1 MSTELDQA
9 LAALAEA
16 KPTPE
21 AVKQLA
27 AATVARRETP
37 YGSISQEIKRFG
49 FRGHRNELV
58 QIDYY
63 TCSLCGAV
71 LSIGERDAFNYWDK
85 SAKPHLDWHNDQER
99 RLRKLEEKEI
109 A

>member
-1 MSTELDQA
+1 MSKELDQA

-27 AATVARRETP
+27 AATIARRETP
-37 YGSISQEIKRFG
+37 YQGKQQRED
-49 FRGHRNELV
+49 ELAFMAEKGQPV
-58 QIDYY
+58 KLTLT
-63 TCSLCGAV
+63 TCTICGA
-71 LSIGERDAFNYWDK
+71 LLQIGRKEGWYAPPWGT
-85 SAKPHLDWHNDQER
+85 SGHLDWHNDQER
-99 RLRKLEEKEI
+99 RLRKLEETE